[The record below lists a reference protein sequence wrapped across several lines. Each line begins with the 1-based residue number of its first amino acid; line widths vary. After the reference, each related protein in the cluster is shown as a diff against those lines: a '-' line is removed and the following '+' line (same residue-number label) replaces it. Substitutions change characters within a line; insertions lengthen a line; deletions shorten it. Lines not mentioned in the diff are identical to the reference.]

1 MKKNYKMMIQYDGSR
16 FYGWQRQPDQD
27 TVQGRME
34 NVLARMCGVEQIET
48 IGAGRTDAGV
58 YAKGMVANVVMETS
72 LSVEEIRDYL
82 NQYLPD
88 DIAVTEVRVASDRFH
103 ARYNA
108 IGKTYRYT
116 CYDGTVKDVFGRK
129 YQWTLSEKPDM
140 ERMKVA
146 AEVLLGE
153 HDFRNFCVNPRMKK
167 STVRKIDRLEVERD
181 GDKIFFTIHGNG
193 FLQNMVRI
201 IVGSLVEVGCG
212 RMEKEDL
219 LAALNA
225 TERRKAGPT
234 APPQGLCLMQVD
246 YD

>member
-1 MKKNYKMMIQYDGSR
+1 MKMNYKMIIQYDGSR

-27 TVQGRME
+27 TVQGRIE
-34 NVLARMCGVEQIET
+34 NVLSRMCGVDQIET
-48 IGAGRTDAGV
+48 IGAGRTDGGV
-58 YAKGMVANVVMETS
+58 HAKGMVANVVMDTS
-72 LSVEEIRDYL
+72 LSVQEIRDYL

-88 DIAVTEVRVASDRFH
+88 DIAVLEVRIASERFH

-116 CYDGTVKDVFGRK
+116 CFDGDVKDVFGRK
-129 YQWTLSEKPDM
+129 YQWTLSEKPDI
-140 ERMKVA
+140 ERMKAA

-167 STVRKIDRLEVERD
+167 STVRKIDRLDIERD
-181 GDKIFFTIHGNG
+181 GDKIVFTIHGNG

-212 RMEKEDL
+212 RMQKEDL
-219 LAALNA
+219 LDALHT

-234 APPQGLCLMQVD
+234 APPQGLCMMQVD

>member
-1 MKKNYKMMIQYDGSR
+1 
-16 FYGWQRQPDQD
+16 
-27 TVQGRME
+27 
-34 NVLARMCGVEQIET
+34 
-48 IGAGRTDAGV
+48 
-58 YAKGMVANVVMETS
+58 
-72 LSVEEIRDYL
+72 
-82 NQYLPD
+82 
-88 DIAVTEVRVASDRFH
+88 
-103 ARYNA
+103 
-108 IGKTYRYT
+108 
-116 CYDGTVKDVFGRK
+116 
-129 YQWTLSEKPDM
+129 M

-167 STVRKIDRLEVERD
+167 STVRKIDRLEVERE

-219 LAALNA
+219 LAALNT